1 MDIYA
6 PCALGGILN
15 TDSINKLKCHIV
27 CGGANNQLEDE
38 DRDALHLKNRGIVL
52 APDFLVN
59 SGGLINVYSEI
70 KGYNQ
75 DKSLEKTKEIYDT
88 TLDIL
93 KKSSS
98 EDITSFSAAMNIAQE
113 RIKNSK

>member
-1 MDIYA
+1 MCIIQCTSCMMYDA
-6 PCALGGILN
+6 MILECG
-15 TDSINKLKCHIV
+15 DAGMRGVPLLQEFSSSIN
-27 CGGANNQLEDE
+27 
-38 DRDALHLKNRGIVL
+38 
-52 APDFLVN
+52 N

-93 KKSSS
+93 EKSSS

>member
-1 MDIYA
+1 MDIFA

-15 TDSINKLKCHIV
+15 TSNIERLKCKIV

-38 DRDALHLKNRGIVL
+38 VRDSLHLEKREIVF

-70 KGYNQ
+70 NGY
-75 DKSLEKTKEIYDT
+75 DKEKSINKTKEIYQT

-93 KKSSS
+93 NKSNK
-98 EDITSFSAAMNIAQE
+98 EGITSYASAMKIAEE
-113 RIKNSK
+113 RINNS